1 MEDQYIDKI
10 QTKDGTNLV
19 LRDAAAHK
27 VLDSLVMQGYPPNS
41 VYISVAPASPHLLF
55 GGDWDYLEDWH
66 GLFGF
71 YVYAR
76 VAEQEV
82 AS

>member
-1 MEDQYIDKI
+1 MTAQYIDKL
-10 QTKDGTNLV
+10 QTKDGIDLN
-19 LRDAAAHK
+19 LRDAEAHRI
-27 VLDSLVMQGYPPNS
+27 LESLVMHGYPPNS
-41 VYISVAPASPHLLF
+41 VYISVAQASPHLLF
-55 GGDWDYLEDWH
+55 GGDWEYLEDWH